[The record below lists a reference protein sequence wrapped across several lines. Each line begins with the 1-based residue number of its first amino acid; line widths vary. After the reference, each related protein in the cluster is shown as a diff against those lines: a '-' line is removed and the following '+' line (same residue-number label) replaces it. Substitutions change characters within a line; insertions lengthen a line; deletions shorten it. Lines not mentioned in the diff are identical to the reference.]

1 MAGSEHVLK
10 DSWGPLLKQLSGQLN
25 HVGFHEMNYVQKK
38 IRMAHAGTPNTLGA
52 DVGPLL

>member
-25 HVGFHEMNYVQKK
+25 HVGFHEMNYVQNK